1 MDFFAGCGTTA
12 QAVYEINEEDKR
24 NNKYL
29 LIQLEEPINKK
40 SAVYKNCIEKSVN
53 PNVADIL
60 KFRIDTYLNK
70 TGKNYDYEF
79 YRGIN

>member
-12 QAVYEINEEDKR
+12 QAVYEVNKEDKR

-29 LIQLEEPINKK
+29 LIQLNEPVNQD
-40 SAVYKNCIEKSVN
+40 SLVYKTCKDKNIT

-60 KFRIDTYLNK
+60 KFRIDTYLAKQNAEK
-70 TGKNYDYEF
+70 DYEII
-79 YRGIN
+79 RNT